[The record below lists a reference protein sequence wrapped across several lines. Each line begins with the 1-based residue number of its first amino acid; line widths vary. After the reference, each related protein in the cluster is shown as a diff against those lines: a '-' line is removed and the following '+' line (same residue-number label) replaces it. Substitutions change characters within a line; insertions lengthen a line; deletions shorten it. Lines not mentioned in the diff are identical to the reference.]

1 MPAVQ
6 RATHRAIAR
15 PGHHAA
21 GEAGWQAHPVGIG
34 RLQRAQGRQ
43 LTRANLREVRE
54 TIDWLEKKID
64 NASDASGGFD
74 LVSIGRQS

>member
-1 MPAVQ
+1 MALTVTQ
-6 RATHRAIAR
+6 MTSLLAKYNTCLEAIAL
-15 PGHHAA
+15 GQSY
-21 GEAGWQAHPVGIG
+21 EIN
-34 RLQRAQGRQ
+34 GRQ

>member
-1 MPAVQ
+1 MALTVTQ
-6 RATHRAIAR
+6 MTSLLTKYTTCLEAISL
-15 PGHHAA
+15 GQSY
-21 GEAGWQAHPVGIG
+21 EIN
-34 RLQRAQGRQ
+34 GRQ
-43 LTRANLREVRE
+43 MTRANLREVRD